1 MSEHGRPRWARLPR
15 SLATRVFLLQ
25 LVVIVVLAGA
35 ALAALVVQAR
45 QRTTQEAYDRSMSVA
60 ESFANAPG
68 TRAAMESADPSAV
81 LQPAAEQT
89 RMKAGVA
96 YVVAFDPN
104 GIRWSHP
111 DPSLIGGHVSGA
123 FAPAF
128 SGRPFQETF
137 DSTLFGRAVD
147 TTVAVFDPAGKPV
160 GLVSVGIQV
169 KSVQE
174 HLQAQL
180 PVLFAA
186 TGVALVLA
194 AGGSAL
200 VSRRLRRQTHGLGPA
215 EMTRMYEHHDAVL
228 HAVREGVV
236 ITGDGRLQLA
246 NDEARRLLDLP
257 ATDPAPRLDA
267 LGLPPDLADLLGSGR
282 TATDEVHPVGDRLL
296 AVNQR
301 PVRRAGRTDGA
312 VATLRDTTEL
322 RALAGRAETAHRR
335 LDLLYAA
342 GLRIGTT
349 LDVTRTAEELAAA
362 AVPEFADYTTVE
374 LLEPVLEGAEPEPG
388 SLRVRRTAR
397 VGVRAGFPLYPLG
410 HPVGTAP
417 VSTIPADLV
426 AGRALLIDLAARDD
440 WCADPE
446 HARELLDFGLHSL
459 VSVPLQAGGLVL
471 GVANFWRAEQQPFTA
486 DDLAFAEE
494 LALRAAVCL
503 DNARRYTREHATA
516 TALQRSLLPGE
527 LPAHSAVDT
536 AWRYRPAEAG
546 VGGDW
551 FDVIPLSGARVAL
564 AVGDV
569 VGHGVGAA
577 ATMGRLRTA
586 VHNFAALDLEP
597 DELLA
602 QLDEFATRLDPN
614 ADGAV
619 TGATCLYAV
628 YDPATGHCALAS
640 AGHPPPALLHPD
652 GTVHVPELPL
662 SPPLGTGAALPA
674 ELLDLH
680 LDEGTLLVLFTD
692 GLLQQRH
699 RDTDEAFGLLARA
712 LAGSDGTPEGACT
725 AVLDALLP
733 ERPEDD
739 VALLAARTRRLD
751 PDRIA
756 EWRLERDPAA
766 VSRIRA
772 EVTATLERWGLEHKV
787 FATELIISELVTNT
801 IRYGTEPVRMRL
813 LCDDRHLICEVAD
826 GSSTS
831 PHLRRA
837 ADTDEGGRGLYLVAR
852 FCERW
857 GTRYLARGK
866 IIWAE
871 QTLAEDPG
879 PAEPDADALLDQW
892 GDL

>member
-1 MSEHGRPRWARLPR
+1 MPR
-15 SLATRVFLLQ
+15 SLAARVFLLQ
-25 LVVIVVLAGA
+25 LVVIAVLVAA

-60 ESFANAPG
+60 ESFAHAPG
-68 TRAAMESADPSAV
+68 TLAAMESADPSAV

-89 RMKAGVA
+89 RTRADVA
-96 YVVAFDPN
+96 YIVAFAPD
-104 GIRWSHP
+104 GTRWSHP
-111 DPSLIGGHVSGA
+111 DPTLIGGHVSGN
-123 FAPAF
+123 FAPALA
-128 SGRPFQETF
+128 GEPFQETF

-147 TTVAVFDPAGKPV
+147 TTVPVFDPGGKV
-160 GLVSVGIQV
+160 AGLVSVGIQV
-169 KSVQE
+169 RSVQE

-186 TGVALVLA
+186 AGTALALA
-194 AGGSAL
+194 AAGSAL

-246 NDEARRLLDLP
+246 NDEARRLLALP
-257 ATDPAPRLDA
+257 ADPGTALPLDA
-267 LGLPPDLADLLGSGR
+267 LALPPALADLLATGR
-282 TATDEVHPVGDRLL
+282 PATDEVHPVGERLL

-301 PVRRAGRTDGA
+301 PVGRSGRPQGA

-349 LDVTRTAEELAAA
+349 LDVTRTAEELARA
-362 AVPEFADYTTVE
+362 AVPGLADYATVE
-374 LLEPVLEGAEPEPG
+374 LLEPVLAGAEPEPG
-388 SLRVRRTAR
+388 STAVRRTAR
-397 VGVRAGFPLYPLG
+397 TGVRTDFPLYPLG

-417 VSTIPADLV
+417 ASTIPADLA
-426 AGRALLIDLAARDD
+426 AGRALRIDLAGSDD
-440 WCADPE
+440 WCANPD
-446 HARELLDFGLHSL
+446 HARDLLDFGLHSV
-459 VSVPLQAGGLVL
+459 VSVPLQARDLVL
-471 GVANFWRAEQQPFTA
+471 GVVNFWRADQPPFTD

-494 LALRAAVCL
+494 LALRAAVSL

-527 LPAHSAVDT
+527 LPAHRAVDT
-536 AWRYRPAEAG
+536 AWRYRAAEAG

-564 AVGDV
+564 VVGDV

-577 ATMGRLRTA
+577 AAMGRLRTA
-586 VHNFAALDLEP
+586 VHNFSALDLDP

-602 QLDEFATRLDPN
+602 RLDEFVTRLDPT
-614 ADGAV
+614 ADGGAV

-628 YDPATGHCALAS
+628 YDPATGHCAMAS

-652 GTVHVPELPL
+652 GTVHVPDLPL
-662 SPPLGTGAALPA
+662 SPPLGTGEALPA
-674 ELLDLH
+674 ETIGLH

-692 GLLQQRH
+692 GLLQPR
-699 RDTDEAFGLLARA
+699 RLDPDDAYTLLAGA
-712 LAGSDGTPEGACT
+712 LAGSDRTPDGACT
-725 AVLDALLP
+725 AVLDALP
-733 ERPEDD
+733 PDHPDDD
-739 VALLAARTRRLD
+739 VALLVARARRLD

-756 EWRLERDPAA
+756 EWRLERDPAT
-766 VSRIRA
+766 VSRVRA
-772 EVTATLERWGLEHKV
+772 DITATLERWDLAHKT
-787 FATELIISELVTNT
+787 FTTELIISELVTNT
-801 IRYGTEPVRMRL
+801 IRYGTDPVRLRL

-852 FCERW
+852 CCERW
-857 GTRYLARGK
+857 GTRYLDRGK
-866 IIWAE
+866 IIWVE
-871 QTLAEDPG
+871 QDLAEEP
-879 PAEPDADALLDQW
+879 PAAEPDADALLDQW
-892 GDL
+892 DDL